1 MNVRFELS
9 GTSPLLCH
17 NAQLADPDN
26 KFVRQIAEIT
36 GKRKK
41 TEEDRKEIARLEWF
55 GGLYVQNGS
64 GPVIPTGNVRKCL
77 IEAGKVTKQG
87 KQVSRAIAFADLHVP
102 IAYEGP
108 RDIEQLSKRDE
119 FYNRTS
125 VGIGARRTMRTRPC
139 FPQWAVVADA
149 ILLEDVMDL
158 SDLELVC
165 ERAGLAEGLGDNRVN
180 GYGRFEGR
188 VTAR

>member
-1 MNVRFELS
+1 MKIRFELR

-26 KFVRQIAEIT
+26 DFSRRIAEIT

-41 TEEDRKEIARLEWF
+41 TEEDRKAISRLEWF

-64 GPVIPTGNVRKCL
+64 GPVVPTANIRKCL

-87 KQVSRAIAFADLHVP
+87 KQVGRAIAFGDLHVP

-119 FYNRTS
+119 FYNRAS
-125 VGIGARRTMRTRPC
+125 VGIGANRTMRTRPC

-149 ILLEDVMDL
+149 LLLEDIMDL
-158 SDLELVC
+158 VDLELIV

-180 GYGRFEGR
+180 GYGRFEGEVKTR
-188 VTAR
+188 